1 LLPDHLIYRFFLAMY
16 AFLLVSLKTVNQL
29 LTAGIAITAF
39 SLLLHALTFNLR
51 DRVARSFA
59 IILACVVIGFAG
71 DAIASTVTSA
81 HDLEYWLR
89 LQWIGITFL
98 PPAYLHFSDAL
109 LATTGQPSRGR
120 RRFAI
125 RLTYLI
131 SLGFLITIPFA
142 LLVGPLVLD
151 VKQAPHLQRTPLTWV
166 FTGYYVAC
174 IVLSWI
180 ILWRAYQRTVTSTSR
195 RRMRYLMAG
204 ALAPALGS
212 YPYLLLGSGTA
223 ATHPLLFWL
232 IATISNTLVF
242 GLIVVMAYAVSF
254 FGVSWPDR
262 VVKRRLFKWLMRG
275 PFTASIVL
283 TITTL
288 VRRAGERY
296 GLPYSAA
303 VPILMVATL
312 LVMEYLI
319 TLAAPIWER
328 WLFHGGD
335 RVKMQLLQTLEE
347 RLLTTTDLRQFLE
360 SVLAAVCDRL
370 QVSNAF
376 VVALGPQGV
385 DIMVTIGGE
394 FLKND
399 DLSDGFLEV
408 ITQNGSGKG
417 LFSWGNYWLMP
428 LYSQRDGN
436 KDLLGLLGI
445 VHRTDQRFDEE
456 QQDALMILA
465 RRAAMALE
473 DRAKQQQ
480 VFTSLEALTPQM
492 DMIQRLRA
500 AARYD
505 GTSVLTMPDVPLEQR
520 NLSRW
525 VKDALTHYWGGPKL
539 TESPLIRLQ
548 IVQHA
553 LSEHEDNPANALR
566 AILRQAIEQVRPEG
580 ERRFTGEWILY
591 NILEMK
597 FMEGRKVREI
607 ALRLAMSDADFYRKQ
622 RVAIEAVAN
631 AILEMEK
638 KAREERSFET
648 DVNEQKVLANGTK

>member
-1 LLPDHLIYRFFLAMY
+1 MY

-335 RVKMQLLQTLEE
+335 RVKDAIVTNFG
-347 RLLTTTDLRQFLE
+347 RTFTDYNR
-360 SVLAAVCDRL
+360 
-370 QVSNAF
+370 
-376 VVALGPQGV
+376 
-385 DIMVTIGGE
+385 
-394 FLKND
+394 
-399 DLSDGFLEV
+399 
-408 ITQNGSGKG
+408 
-417 LFSWGNYWLMP
+417 
-428 LYSQRDGN
+428 
-436 KDLLGLLGI
+436 
-445 VHRTDQRFDEE
+445 
-456 QQDALMILA
+456 
-465 RRAAMALE
+465 
-473 DRAKQQQ
+473 
-480 VFTSLEALTPQM
+480 LTPV
-492 DMIQRLRA
+492 LRIGAGCSVRSA
-500 AARYD
+500 AGLKCICR
-505 GTSVLTMPDVPLEQR
+505 GFRS
-520 NLSRW
+520 SRCGHHG
-525 VKDALTHYWGGPKL
+525 DNRGRIPK
-539 TESPLIRLQ
+539 E
-548 IVQHA
+548 
-553 LSEHEDNPANALR
+553 
-566 AILRQAIEQVRPEG
+566 
-580 ERRFTGEWILY
+580 
-591 NILEMK
+591 
-597 FMEGRKVREI
+597 
-607 ALRLAMSDADFYRKQ
+607 
-622 RVAIEAVAN
+622 
-631 AILEMEK
+631 
-638 KAREERSFET
+638 
-648 DVNEQKVLANGTK
+648 

>member
-1 LLPDHLIYRFFLAMY
+1 MY

>member
-1 LLPDHLIYRFFLAMY
+1 
-16 AFLLVSLKTVNQL
+16 
-29 LTAGIAITAF
+29 
-39 SLLLHALTFNLR
+39 
-51 DRVARSFA
+51 
-59 IILACVVIGFAG
+59 
-71 DAIASTVTSA
+71 
-81 HDLEYWLR
+81 
-89 LQWIGITFL
+89 
-98 PPAYLHFSDAL
+98 
-109 LATTGQPSRGR
+109 
-120 RRFAI
+120 
-125 RLTYLI
+125 
-131 SLGFLITIPFA
+131 
-142 LLVGPLVLD
+142 
-151 VKQAPHLQRTPLTWV
+151 
-166 FTGYYVAC
+166 
-174 IVLSWI
+174 
-180 ILWRAYQRTVTSTSR
+180 
-195 RRMRYLMAG
+195 
-204 ALAPALGS
+204 
-212 YPYLLLGSGTA
+212 
-223 ATHPLLFWL
+223 
-232 IATISNTLVF
+232 
-242 GLIVVMAYAVSF
+242 
-254 FGVSWPDR
+254 
-262 VVKRRLFKWLMRG
+262 
-275 PFTASIVL
+275 
-283 TITTL
+283 
-288 VRRAGERY
+288 
-296 GLPYSAA
+296 
-303 VPILMVATL
+303 
-312 LVMEYLI
+312 
-319 TLAAPIWER
+319 
-328 WLFHGGD
+328 
-335 RVKMQLLQTLEE
+335 
-347 RLLTTTDLRQFLE
+347 
-360 SVLAAVCDRL
+360 
-370 QVSNAF
+370 
-376 VVALGPQGV
+376 
-385 DIMVTIGGE
+385 MVTIGGE

-638 KAREERSFET
+638 KLEKKGRLR
-648 DVNEQKVLANGTK
+648 LM